1 MENSAND
8 ESESIESDDFF
19 CEYDQEENS
28 VENNQAT
35 RDEVVASNIDQLAS
49 SIEELA
55 SNIDELLLYS
65 VPDQQPTSSLTSTR
79 HDLHQVG
86 FEYDDPIY
94 QEFNHHETTFNGSSR
109 DLLDTVGKLSDYEGK
124 MKENDYLNICA
135 QMKNIFESHN
145 KMMNIVISINHRLKD
160 KMLNYRN
167 SLNESMDLNRK
178 IAEEIS
184 DIRKQLWNDNRSHK
198 TIFSITKLI

>member
-1 MENSAND
+1 
-8 ESESIESDDFF
+8 
-19 CEYDQEENS
+19 
-28 VENNQAT
+28 
-35 RDEVVASNIDQLAS
+35 
-49 SIEELA
+49 
-55 SNIDELLLYS
+55 
-65 VPDQQPTSSLTSTR
+65 
-79 HDLHQVG
+79 
-86 FEYDDPIY
+86 
-94 QEFNHHETTFNGSSR
+94 
-109 DLLDTVGKLSDYEGK
+109 
-124 MKENDYLNICA
+124 
-135 QMKNIFESHN
+135 MKNIFESHN